1 MKAQRGG
8 LMAIQPIDLQA
19 IFTQLDKVAKTQ
31 TAQREGLQIQES
43 LQQIQVQKKLEE
55 NVQSVNQ
62 AQNMGQEAETIR
74 DENRRGAQG
83 NKEEAGEK
91 QNQSEDGKTTAENL
105 KPALI
110 RDPALGRNID
120 ISG

>member
-1 MKAQRGG
+1 M
-8 LMAIQPIDLQA
+8 PIDLQT
-19 IFTQLDKVAKTQ
+19 IFTQVDKVGKNQA
-31 TAQREGLQIQES
+31 ALREGQQINEA
-43 LQQIQVQKKLEE
+43 LQQLQSQKKLEE

-74 DENRRGAQG
+74 DENRKGANSSG
-83 NKEEAGEK
+83 KGEANEK
-91 QNQSEDGKTTAENL
+91 QPEENEET
-105 KPALI
+105 KKDAKSDLI

>member
-1 MKAQRGG
+1 
-8 LMAIQPIDLQA
+8 MAIQPIDLQA
-19 IFTQLDKVAKTQ
+19 MFSQLDKVAKAQ
-31 TAQREGLQIQES
+31 TAQKEGLQIQES
-43 LQQIQVQKKLEE
+43 LHQIQNQKKLEE

-74 DENRRGAQG
+74 DENRKGSKPG
-83 NKEEAGEK
+83 KGEAHEK
-91 QNQSEDGKTTAENL
+91 QSEGQEEDAQEE
-105 KPALI
+105 KPGLI